1 MTAIARA
8 TRLRALAPVAAL
20 CLAGCLASKQDVFLL
35 QNQLVSMQAAAA
47 RADTARSAQITSVLN
62 EVVQANDSVRMLSA
76 RLAKLQST
84 VATDHYEMGR
94 QILQIQELTGQS
106 QRRLQELRASLE
118 ERSQMAVAPT
128 PVPVA
133 GDTSRP
139 SSAAPAPGGPGPAQL
154 FQSSLDQLR
163 RGSSRVARGGFE
175 ELLRSYPNSEDAPEA
190 MIYIAETYAAER
202 NQVAADSV
210 YGLVVQRYPTSPKAA
225 TALYKHALSLRSAG
239 RTATARAAFERIVR
253 DYPRSDEATLA
264 REQLR
269 TIGR

>member
-1 MTAIARA
+1 M
-8 TRLRALAPVAAL
+8 RLRTMAPAAAL
-20 CLAGCLASKQDVFLL
+20 LLGGCLASKRDVFLL
-35 QNQLVSMQAAAA
+35 QGQLSSMQVAAA
-47 RADTARSAQITSVLN
+47 RADAARSAQITAVLDQI
-62 EVVQANDSVRMLSA
+62 VQSNDSVRALSA

-94 QILQIQELTGQS
+94 QILQIQELSGQS

-118 ERSQMAVAPT
+118 ERSQMAAAPVA
-128 PVPVA
+128 VPVA

-139 SSAAPAPGGPGPAQL
+139 APPGPGPAQL

-163 RGSSRVARGGFE
+163 RGSARVARGGFE

-225 TALYKHALSLRSAG
+225 TALYKHALSLRAAG
-239 RTATARAAFERIVR
+239 RTAAARAAFDRVVR

-269 TIGR
+269 TLGR